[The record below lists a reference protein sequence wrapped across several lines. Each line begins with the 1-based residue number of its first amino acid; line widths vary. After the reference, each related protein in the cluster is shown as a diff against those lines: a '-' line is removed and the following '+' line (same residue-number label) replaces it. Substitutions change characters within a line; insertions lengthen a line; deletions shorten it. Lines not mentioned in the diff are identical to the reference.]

1 LFYEYDYTHLNYFCL
16 EKANSTQMNNLEF
29 SEEKKLNQADLLSLY
44 NNANWLAYTNS
55 LDLLQQAVS
64 NSLYVL
70 TAWENHK
77 LVGLIR
83 LVGDGLTIV
92 YIQDI
97 LVLKSHKRRKIGS
110 LMLQKALEKYKN
122 VRQKVLLTD
131 DNEETRGFY
140 EARGFSSCDKG
151 DLVAFV
157 KLENKK

>member
-1 LFYEYDYTHLNYFCL
+1 
-16 EKANSTQMNNLEF
+16 MNNLKF
-29 SEEKKLNQADLLSLY
+29 SEEKMLSQADLLSLY
-44 NNANWLAYTNS
+44 NDANWLAYTGNP
-55 LDLLQQAVS
+55 DLLQQAVS
-64 NSLYVL
+64 NLLYVL
-70 TAWENHK
+70 TAWENEQ

-97 LVLKSHKRRKIGS
+97 LVMKSHKRRKIGS
-110 LMLQKALEKYKN
+110 LLLQKALEKYGN

-140 EARGFSSCDKG
+140 EALGFSSCDKG

>member
-1 LFYEYDYTHLNYFCL
+1 
-16 EKANSTQMNNLEF
+16 MNNLEF

-44 NNANWLAYTNS
+44 NDANWLAYTNS
-55 LDLLQQAVS
+55 PDLLQQAVS

-70 TAWENHK
+70 SVWENGQ

-97 LVLKSHKRRKIGS
+97 LVMKSHKRRKIGS
-110 LMLQKALEKYKN
+110 LLLQKALEKFKN
-122 VRQKVLLTD
+122 IRQKVLLTD

-140 EARGFSSCDKG
+140 EALGFSSCDKG

-157 KLENKK
+157 KLENKKK

>member
-1 LFYEYDYTHLNYFCL
+1 SIKLYLFRKSKSNL
-16 EKANSTQMNNLEF
+16 SMNNLKF
-29 SEEKKLNQADLLSLY
+29 SEEKMLSQADLLSLY
-44 NNANWLAYTNS
+44 NDANWLAYTNS
-55 LDLLQQAVS
+55 PDLLQQAVS

-70 TAWENHK
+70 TAWENEQ

-92 YIQDI
+92 DIQDI
-97 LVLKSHKRRKIGS
+97 LVMKSHKRRKIGS
-110 LMLQKALEKYKN
+110 MLLQKALEKYKN

-140 EARGFSSCDKG
+140 EALGFSSCDKG

>member
-1 LFYEYDYTHLNYFCL
+1 M
-16 EKANSTQMNNLEF
+16 NSLEF

-44 NNANWLAYTNS
+44 NNANWLAYTNNP
-55 LDLLQQAVS
+55 DLLQQAVS

-70 TAWENHK
+70 TAWDNK
-77 LVGLIR
+77 QLVGLIR

-97 LVLKSHKRRKIGS
+97 LVIKSHKRRKIGS
-110 LMLQKALEKYKN
+110 LLLQKALEKYKN

-140 EARGFSSCDKG
+140 EALGFSSCDKG
-151 DLVAFV
+151 QLVAFV
-157 KLENKK
+157 KL

>member
-1 LFYEYDYTHLNYFCL
+1 
-16 EKANSTQMNNLEF
+16 MNNLKF
-29 SEEKKLNQADLLSLY
+29 SEEKMLSQADLLSLY
-44 NNANWLAYTNS
+44 NDANWLAYTNS
-55 LDLLQQAVS
+55 PDLLQQAVS

-70 TAWENHK
+70 TAWENEQ

-97 LVLKSHKRRKIGS
+97 LVMKSHKRRKIGS
-110 LMLQKALEKYKN
+110 LLLQKALEKYGN

-140 EARGFSSCDKG
+140 EALGFSSCDKG

>member
-1 LFYEYDYTHLNYFCL
+1 
-16 EKANSTQMNNLEF
+16 MNNLKF
-29 SEEKKLNQADLLSLY
+29 SEEKMLSQADLLSLY
-44 NNANWLAYTNS
+44 NDANWLAYTGNP
-55 LDLLQQAVS
+55 DLLQQAVS

-70 TAWENHK
+70 TAWENEQ

-97 LVLKSHKRRKIGS
+97 LVMKSHKRRKIGS
-110 LMLQKALEKYKN
+110 LLLQKALEKYKN

-140 EARGFSSCDKG
+140 EALGFSSCDKG

-157 KLENKK
+157 KLENTK

>member
-1 LFYEYDYTHLNYFCL
+1 
-16 EKANSTQMNNLEF
+16 MNNLEF

-44 NNANWLAYTNS
+44 NDANWLAYTNS
-55 LDLLQQAVS
+55 PDLLQQAVS

-70 TAWENHK
+70 TVWENRQ

-83 LVGDGLTIV
+83 LLGDGLTIV

-97 LVLKSHKRRKIGS
+97 LVMKSHKRRKIGS
-110 LMLQKALEKYKN
+110 LLLQKALEKFKN

-140 EARGFSSCDKG
+140 EALGFSSCDKG

-157 KLENKK
+157 KLENKKK

>member
-1 LFYEYDYTHLNYFCL
+1 
-16 EKANSTQMNNLEF
+16 MNNLEF

-44 NNANWLAYTNS
+44 NDANWLAYTNS
-55 LDLLQQAVS
+55 PDLLQQAVS

-70 TAWENHK
+70 TVWENHK

-97 LVLKSHKRRKIGS
+97 LVLKSYKRRKIGS
-110 LMLQKALEKYKN
+110 LLLQKALEKYKN

-140 EARGFSSCDKG
+140 EALGFSSCDKG

>member
-1 LFYEYDYTHLNYFCL
+1 MNSLNCSDNKDL
-16 EKANSTQMNNLEF
+16 KQE
-29 SEEKKLNQADLLSLY
+29 DLLKLY
-44 NNANWLAYTNS
+44 KDAKWLAYTNNP
-55 LDLLQQAVS
+55 DLLQQAIS

-70 TAWENHK
+70 TAWENGR

-97 LVLKSHKRRKIGS
+97 LVLKSHKRRKIGTT
-110 LMLQKALEKYKN
+110 LLQKALEKYKN
-122 VRQKVLLTD
+122 IRQKVLLTD

-140 EARGFSSCDKG
+140 EALGFTSCDKG
-151 DLVAFV
+151 QLVAFV

>member
-1 LFYEYDYTHLNYFCL
+1 
-16 EKANSTQMNNLEF
+16 MNNLEF

-44 NNANWLAYTNS
+44 NDANWLAYTNS
-55 LDLLQQAVS
+55 PDLLQQAVS

-97 LVLKSHKRRKIGS
+97 LVMKSHKRRKIGS
-110 LMLQKALEKYKN
+110 LLLQKALEKYKD

-131 DNEETRGFY
+131 DNDETRGFY

>member
-1 LFYEYDYTHLNYFCL
+1 
-16 EKANSTQMNNLEF
+16 MNNLEF
-29 SEEKKLNQADLLSLY
+29 SEEKMLSQADLLSLY
-44 NNANWLAYTNS
+44 NDANWLAYTGNP
-55 LDLLQQAVS
+55 DLLQQAVS

-70 TAWENHK
+70 TAWENEQ

-97 LVLKSHKRRKIGS
+97 LVMKSHKRRKIGS
-110 LMLQKALEKYKN
+110 LLLQKALEKYKN

-140 EARGFSSCDKG
+140 EALGFSSCDKG

>member
-1 LFYEYDYTHLNYFCL
+1 
-16 EKANSTQMNNLEF
+16 MNNLKF
-29 SEEKKLNQADLLSLY
+29 SEEKMLSQADLLSLY
-44 NNANWLAYTNS
+44 NDANWLAYTGNP
-55 LDLLQQAVS
+55 DLLQQAVS

-70 TAWENHK
+70 TAWENEQ

-97 LVLKSHKRRKIGS
+97 LVMKSHKRRKIGS
-110 LMLQKALEKYKN
+110 LLLQKTLEKYGN

-140 EARGFSSCDKG
+140 EALGFSSCDKG

>member
-1 LFYEYDYTHLNYFCL
+1 
-16 EKANSTQMNNLEF
+16 MNNLEF
-29 SEEKKLNQADLLSLY
+29 SEEKMLSQADLLSLY
-44 NNANWLAYTNS
+44 NDANWLAYTGNP
-55 LDLLQQAVS
+55 DLLQQAVS

-70 TAWENHK
+70 TAWENEQ
-77 LVGLIR
+77 LFGLIR

-97 LVLKSHKRRKIGS
+97 LVMKSHKRRKIGS
-110 LMLQKALEKYKN
+110 LLLQKALEKYGN

-140 EARGFSSCDKG
+140 EALGFSSCDKG

>member
-1 LFYEYDYTHLNYFCL
+1 
-16 EKANSTQMNNLEF
+16 MNNLEF

-44 NNANWLAYTNS
+44 NDANWLAYTNS
-55 LDLLQQAVS
+55 PDLLQQAVS

-70 TAWENHK
+70 SVWENGQ

-97 LVLKSHKRRKIGS
+97 LVMKSHKRRKIGS
-110 LMLQKALEKYKN
+110 LLLQKALEKFKN

-140 EARGFSSCDKG
+140 EALGFSSCDKG
-151 DLVAFV
+151 NLVAFV

>member
-1 LFYEYDYTHLNYFCL
+1 
-16 EKANSTQMNNLEF
+16 MNNLEF

-44 NNANWLAYTNS
+44 NDANWLAYTNS
-55 LDLLQQAVS
+55 PDLLQQAVS

-70 TAWENHK
+70 SVWENGQ

-97 LVLKSHKRRKIGS
+97 LVMKSHKRRKIGS
-110 LMLQKALEKYKN
+110 LLLLKALEKFKN
-122 VRQKVLLTD
+122 IRQKVLLTD

-140 EARGFSSCDKG
+140 EALGFSSCDKG
-151 DLVAFV
+151 NLVAFV

>member
-1 LFYEYDYTHLNYFCL
+1 
-16 EKANSTQMNNLEF
+16 MNNLEF

-44 NNANWLAYTNS
+44 NDANWLAYTNS
-55 LDLLQQAVS
+55 PDLLQQAVS

-70 TAWENHK
+70 SVWENGQ

-97 LVLKSHKRRKIGS
+97 LVMKSHKRRKIGS
-110 LMLQKALEKYKN
+110 LLLQKALEKFKN

-140 EARGFSSCDKG
+140 EALGFSSCDKG

-157 KLENKK
+157 KLENKKNNQ

>member
-1 LFYEYDYTHLNYFCL
+1 
-16 EKANSTQMNNLEF
+16 M
-29 SEEKKLNQADLLSLY
+29 
-44 NNANWLAYTNS
+44 AYTNS
-55 LDLLQQAVS
+55 PDLLQQAVS

-70 TAWENHK
+70 SVWENGQ

-97 LVLKSHKRRKIGS
+97 LVMKSHKRRKIGS
-110 LMLQKALEKYKN
+110 LLLQKVLEKFKN

-140 EARGFSSCDKG
+140 EALGFSSCDKG
-151 DLVAFV
+151 NLVAFV

>member
-1 LFYEYDYTHLNYFCL
+1 
-16 EKANSTQMNNLEF
+16 MNNLEF

-44 NNANWLAYTNS
+44 NDANWLAYTNNP
-55 LDLLQQAVS
+55 DLLQQAVS

-70 TAWENHK
+70 TVWENHK

-97 LVLKSHKRRKIGS
+97 LVIKSHKRRKIGS
-110 LMLQKALEKYKN
+110 LLLQKALEKYKN

-140 EARGFSSCDKG
+140 EALDFTSCDKG
-151 DLVAFV
+151 QLVAFV

>member
-1 LFYEYDYTHLNYFCL
+1 
-16 EKANSTQMNNLEF
+16 MNNLEF

-44 NNANWLAYTNS
+44 NDANWLAYTNS
-55 LDLLQQAVS
+55 PDLLQQAVS

-70 TAWENHK
+70 SVWENGQ

-97 LVLKSHKRRKIGS
+97 LVMKSHKRRKIGS
-110 LMLQKALEKYKN
+110 LLLQKVLEKFKN

-140 EARGFSSCDKG
+140 EALGFSSCDKG
-151 DLVAFV
+151 NLVAFV

>member
-1 LFYEYDYTHLNYFCL
+1 MFRKSKSNL
-16 EKANSTQMNNLEF
+16 QMNNLEF

-44 NNANWLAYTNS
+44 NNANWLAYTNNP
-55 LDLLQQAVS
+55 DILQQAVS

-70 TAWENHK
+70 SVWENHK

-97 LVLKSHKRRKIGS
+97 LVMKSHKRRKIGS
-110 LMLQKALEKYKN
+110 LLLQKALEKYKN

-140 EARGFSSCDKG
+140 EALGFSSCDKG

>member
-1 LFYEYDYTHLNYFCL
+1 MNSLN
-16 EKANSTQMNNLEF
+16 F
-29 SEEKKLNQADLLSLY
+29 SDNKDLKQEDLLKLY
-44 NNANWLAYTNS
+44 KDAKWLAYTNNP
-55 LDLLQQAVS
+55 DLLQQAIS

-70 TAWENHK
+70 TAWENER

-97 LVLKSHKRRKIGS
+97 LVLKSHKRRKIGTT
-110 LMLQKALEKYKN
+110 LLQKALEKYKN
-122 VRQKVLLTD
+122 IRQKVLLTD

-140 EARGFSSCDKG
+140 EALGFTSCDKG
-151 DLVAFV
+151 QLVAFV

>member
-1 LFYEYDYTHLNYFCL
+1 
-16 EKANSTQMNNLEF
+16 MNNLEF

-44 NNANWLAYTNS
+44 NDANWLAYTNS
-55 LDLLQQAVS
+55 PDLLQQAVS

-70 TAWENHK
+70 SVWGNGQ

-97 LVLKSHKRRKIGS
+97 LVMKSHKRRKIGS
-110 LMLQKALEKYKN
+110 LLLQKVLEKFKN

-140 EARGFSSCDKG
+140 ESLGFSSCDKG

>member
-1 LFYEYDYTHLNYFCL
+1 
-16 EKANSTQMNNLEF
+16 MNNIEF
-29 SEEKKLNQADLLSLY
+29 SEEKMLSQADLLSLY
-44 NNANWLAYTNS
+44 NDANWLAYTGNP
-55 LDLLQQAVS
+55 DLLQQAVS

-70 TAWENHK
+70 TAWENEQ

-97 LVLKSHKRRKIGS
+97 LVMKSHKRRKIGS
-110 LMLQKALEKYKN
+110 LLLQKALEKYGN

-140 EARGFSSCDKG
+140 EALGFSSCDKG

>member
-1 LFYEYDYTHLNYFCL
+1 MNSLN
-16 EKANSTQMNNLEF
+16 F
-29 SEEKKLNQADLLSLY
+29 SDNKDLKQEGLLKLYKDAK
-44 NNANWLAYTNS
+44 WLAYTNNP
-55 LDLLQQAVS
+55 DLLQQAIS

-70 TAWENHK
+70 TAWENGR

-97 LVLKSHKRRKIGS
+97 LVLKSHKRRKIGTT
-110 LMLQKALEKYKN
+110 LLQKALEKYKN
-122 VRQKVLLTD
+122 IRQKVLLTD

-140 EARGFSSCDKG
+140 EALGFTSCDKG
-151 DLVAFV
+151 QLVAFV

>member
-1 LFYEYDYTHLNYFCL
+1 
-16 EKANSTQMNNLEF
+16 MNNPEF
-29 SEEKKLNQADLLSLY
+29 SEEKMLSQADLLSLY
-44 NNANWLAYTNS
+44 NDANWLAYTNS
-55 LDLLQQAVS
+55 PDLLQQAVS

-70 TAWENHK
+70 TAWENEQ

-97 LVLKSHKRRKIGS
+97 LVMKSHKRRKIGS
-110 LMLQKALEKYKN
+110 LLLQKALEKYGN

-140 EARGFSSCDKG
+140 EALGFSSCDKG

>member
-1 LFYEYDYTHLNYFCL
+1 
-16 EKANSTQMNNLEF
+16 MNNLEF

-44 NNANWLAYTNS
+44 NDANWLAYTNS
-55 LDLLQQAVS
+55 PDLLQQAVS

-70 TAWENHK
+70 TVWENGQ

-97 LVLKSHKRRKIGS
+97 LVMKSHKRRKIGS
-110 LMLQKALEKYKN
+110 LLLQKVLEKFKN

-140 EARGFSSCDKG
+140 EALGFSSCDKG

>member
-1 LFYEYDYTHLNYFCL
+1 
-16 EKANSTQMNNLEF
+16 MNNLEF

-44 NNANWLAYTNS
+44 NDANWLAYTNS
-55 LDLLQQAVS
+55 PDLLQQAVS

-70 TAWENHK
+70 SVWENGQ

-97 LVLKSHKRRKIGS
+97 LVMKSHKRRKIGS
-110 LMLQKALEKYKN
+110 LLLQKALEKFKN
-122 VRQKVLLTD
+122 IRQKVLLTD

-140 EARGFSSCDKG
+140 EALGFF
-151 DLVAFV
+151 LR
-157 KLENKK
+157 

>member
-1 LFYEYDYTHLNYFCL
+1 
-16 EKANSTQMNNLEF
+16 MNNLEF

-44 NNANWLAYTNS
+44 NDANWLAYTNS
-55 LDLLQQAVS
+55 PDLLQQAVS

-70 TAWENHK
+70 TVWENGQ

-97 LVLKSHKRRKIGS
+97 LVMKSHKRRKIGS
-110 LMLQKALEKYKN
+110 LLLQKVLEKFKN

-140 EARGFSSCDKG
+140 EALGFSSCDKG
-151 DLVAFV
+151 NLVAFV

>member
-1 LFYEYDYTHLNYFCL
+1 MNSLNFSDNKDLKQEYLL
-16 EKANSTQMNNLEF
+16 
-29 SEEKKLNQADLLSLY
+29 KLYKDAK
-44 NNANWLAYTNS
+44 WLAYTNNP
-55 LDLLQQAVS
+55 DLLQQAIS

-70 TAWENHK
+70 TAWENGR

-97 LVLKSHKRRKIGS
+97 LVLKSHKRRKIGTT
-110 LMLQKALEKYKN
+110 LLQKALEKYKN
-122 VRQKVLLTD
+122 IRQKVLLTD

-140 EARGFSSCDKG
+140 EALGFTSCDKG
-151 DLVAFV
+151 QLVAFV

>member
-1 LFYEYDYTHLNYFCL
+1 
-16 EKANSTQMNNLEF
+16 MNNIEF
-29 SEEKKLNQADLLSLY
+29 SEEKMLSQADLLSLY
-44 NNANWLAYTNS
+44 NDANWLAYTGNP
-55 LDLLQQAVS
+55 DLLQQAVS

-70 TAWENHK
+70 SVWENHK

-97 LVLKSHKRRKIGS
+97 LVMKSHKRRKIGS
-110 LMLQKALEKYKN
+110 LLLQKALEKYKN

-140 EARGFSSCDKG
+140 EALGFSSCDKG

>member
-1 LFYEYDYTHLNYFCL
+1 MNSLN
-16 EKANSTQMNNLEF
+16 F
-29 SEEKKLNQADLLSLY
+29 SDNKDLKQEDLLKLY
-44 NNANWLAYTNS
+44 KDAKWLAYTNNP
-55 LDLLQQAVS
+55 DLLQQAIS

-70 TAWENHK
+70 TAWENGR

-97 LVLKSHKRRKIGS
+97 LVLKSHKRRKIGTT
-110 LMLQKALEKYKN
+110 LLQKALEKYKN
-122 VRQKVLLTD
+122 IRQKVLLTD

-140 EARGFSSCDKG
+140 EALGFTSCDKG
-151 DLVAFV
+151 QLVAFV